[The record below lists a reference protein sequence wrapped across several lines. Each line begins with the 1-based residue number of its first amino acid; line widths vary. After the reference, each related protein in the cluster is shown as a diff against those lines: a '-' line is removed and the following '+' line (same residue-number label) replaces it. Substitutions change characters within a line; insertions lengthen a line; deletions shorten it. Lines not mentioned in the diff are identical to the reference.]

1 MKPIEQAKAHYLSHN
16 LNFEQDLGYYLL
28 NGYVHSTP
36 EQFIMFKPIEAKD
49 GEKSWNPVTPDA
61 WYVHY
66 ASGNNSLFWFI
77 NKAPYYLPNIAWMRN
92 KGASAQ
98 QLKVYD
104 SKRLYD
110 RLQGK

>member
-1 MKPIEQAKAHYLSHN
+1 MKPIEQAKAHYLVHN
-16 LNFEQDLGYYLL
+16 LDFEQDLGWYLL
-28 NGYVHSTP
+28 NGYVFNTP
-36 EQFIMFKPIEAKD
+36 DQFLMFKPID
-49 GEKSWNPVTPDA
+49 SSLGEKSWFPANPDA

-66 ASGNNSLFWFI
+66 AAGKHSLFWFI
-77 NKAPYYLPNIAWMRN
+77 NKAPYELPKIAWMRN

-110 RLQGK
+110 RLAGK